1 MMELVA
7 LANIRVF
14 ADTAS
19 PDFSKLLC
27 EFMQPSAGDVLNAL
41 TARIA
46 VLDRDGRIVLINDA
60 WRRFANENGAPSGAF
75 LGVNYLAV
83 CEQSCATD
91 PTAEES
97 FTSLQALIGGA
108 IESFSLEY
116 PCNSP
121 TEERWFCLRA
131 TRASGP
137 DDLFVLSHED
147 ITARKK
153 IERELELL
161 ARTDELT
168 GALNRRQFFELAA
181 HEHAVTKRYRQS
193 LAVVLFDIDHFKR
206 FNDSAGHLVGDEVL
220 RKVADLVRR
229 HLRDADLFARYG
241 GEEFIL
247 LLPRTTAAQ
256 AATVAER
263 IRRELQGNAWI
274 TPQGPLALT
283 VSSGVAEVSPND
295 DAIEQVIR
303 RADNALY
310 EAKQQGRNRTV
321 LSPEVSQYRGVP
333 SS

>member
-1 MMELVA
+1 MA
-7 LANIRVF
+7 HR
-14 ADTAS
+14 
-19 PDFSKLLC
+19 
-27 EFMQPSAGDVLNAL
+27 PSAADVLNAL

-46 VLDRDGRIVLINDA
+46 VLDRDAGIVLVNDA
-60 WRRFANENGAPSGAF
+60 WRRFANENGAPAGAF
-75 LGVNYLAV
+75 VGVNYLAV
-83 CEQSCATD
+83 CERSLATD
-91 PTAEES
+91 HDATAEES
-97 FTSLQALIGGA
+97 FKSLQALIGGA

-121 TEERWFCLRA
+121 AEERWFCLRA

-137 DDLFVLSHED
+137 DDVFVLAHED

-153 IERELELL
+153 IERELEQILEREKTL

-168 GALNRRQFFELAA
+168 GALNRRQFFELAV
-181 HEHAVTKRYRQS
+181 HEHAVTKRYNQS

-206 FNDSAGHLVGDEVL
+206 FNDAAGHMVGDEVL
-220 RKVADLVRR
+220 RKVANLVRR

-256 AATVAER
+256 AVTVAER
-263 IRRELQGNAWI
+263 IREELHGNAWL
-274 TPQGPLALT
+274 TTEGSLALT
-283 VSSGVAEVSPND
+283 ISSGVAELEPD
-295 DAIEQVIR
+295 DDSIEPVIQ
-303 RADNALY
+303 RADGAMY

-321 LSPEVSQYRGVP
+321 LSSAASRYRGVP